1 VQQEFLFR
9 RKIVAY
15 ILMPGGNMNVK
26 QLLERLNQGEKL
38 DSPTLERLNREGY
51 IKAQDVSNF
60 GTLPGEKDFLFI
72 HITEKG
78 RQLLLER

>member
-1 VQQEFLFR
+1 
-9 RKIVAY
+9 
-15 ILMPGGNMNVK
+15 MNVK

-51 IKAQDVSNF
+51 IKAQDVSNLDTPI
-60 GTLPGEKDFLFI
+60 GHRDFLFI
-72 HITEKG
+72 YITEKG

>member
-1 VQQEFLFR
+1 
-9 RKIVAY
+9 
-15 ILMPGGNMNVK
+15 MPGGNMNVK
-26 QLLERLNQGEKL
+26 QLLKRLNQGEKL

-51 IKAQDVSNF
+51 IKAQDISNLD
-60 GTLPGEKDFLFI
+60 TPIGERDFLFI

>member
-1 VQQEFLFR
+1 
-9 RKIVAY
+9 
-15 ILMPGGNMNVK
+15 MPGGNMNVK

-60 GTLPGEKDFLFI
+60 DTLPGQKDFLFI

>member
-1 VQQEFLFR
+1 
-9 RKIVAY
+9 
-15 ILMPGGNMNVK
+15 MNVK
-26 QLLERLNQGEKL
+26 QLLKRLNQGEKL

-51 IKAQDVSNF
+51 IKAQDVSNLD
-60 GTLPGEKDFLFI
+60 TPIGERDFLFI